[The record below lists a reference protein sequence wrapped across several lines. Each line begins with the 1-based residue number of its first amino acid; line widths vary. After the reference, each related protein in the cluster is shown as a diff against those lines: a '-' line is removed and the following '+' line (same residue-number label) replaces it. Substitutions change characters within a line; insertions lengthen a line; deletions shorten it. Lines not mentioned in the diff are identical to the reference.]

1 MILEKRIVR
10 DKKLLESSKKRQ
22 TFMKTFLLGLS
33 AIVLVSCGTRQKK
46 EAVDSSEENDTIVY
60 QADWESLKQ
69 HETPEWFLDAKFG
82 IYCHWGPYSVPE
94 YENEWYA
101 HWMYVNAD
109 NPEAKDG
116 KPSKFYEHH
125 LKTYGVLNEFGY
137 KDFIPMFKAEK
148 FDAAEWAE
156 LFKNAG
162 AQFAGPVS
170 EHADGFAM
178 WDSDLTQWDAKEMGP
193 KRDIMGE
200 LSKEIRKRDMKFIA
214 TFHRQWLLGWFPT
227 WDETTDA
234 SNPEYAGLYGPKM
247 KKGDFIYPRTIHDID
262 AGVEKYYPLADEQ
275 FNKEWLD
282 RLKEIIN
289 KYSPDMVWF
298 DNKMDVIGEDYRK
311 GFLEYY
317 YNHAEKN
324 NQEVVS
330 TYKFYDFAKGT
341 AILDLERA
349 RMSEKKDFPWLTD
362 DSIDWKSWSHISN
375 PDYKSTN
382 RLIDFLV
389 DVVSK
394 NGAVLL
400 NITPKANGEIPEP
413 VKERLLEMGEWLK
426 LNGEAIYGTRTFK
439 IYGEG
444 DATVTEGHLSEQS
457 NADNTAK
464 DIRFTT
470 KDDTLY
476 AIALDWPKGDK
487 LVIHSLKSGN
497 SHYKNEIESIQL
509 LGHKGNLDFE
519 ADSEGLKIELPNDKV
534 GNHAFTFKINSK

>member
-1 MILEKRIVR
+1 MKPLFLA
-10 DKKLLESSKKRQ
+10 LL
-22 TFMKTFLLGLS
+22 TTLLV
-33 AIVLVSCGTRQKK
+33 ACGTKQKYK
-46 EAVDSSEENDTIVY
+46 DETDSTKKDVINY

-69 HETPEWFLDAKFG
+69 HKTPDWFLDAKFG

-101 HWMYVNAD
+101 HWMYVNEN
-109 NPEAKDG
+109 NPEAKNG
-116 KPSKFYEHH
+116 KPSKFYNHH
-125 LKTYGVLNEFGY
+125 VQTYGTLDKFGY

-148 FDAAEWAE
+148 FDPAEWAE

-178 WDSDLTQWDAKEMGP
+178 WDSDLTKWDAKDMGP

-200 LSKEIRKRDMKFIA
+200 LAKEIRKRDMKFIA

-247 KKGDFIYPRTIHDID
+247 KRGDFIYPRSTHDID
-262 AGVEKYYPLADEQ
+262 SNLEKYYPLADEN
-275 FNKEWLD
+275 FNKEWLA

-289 KYSPDMVWF
+289 KYDPDMVWF
-298 DNKMDVIGEDYRK
+298 DNKMDVIGEEYRK
-311 GFLEYY
+311 EFLQYY

-330 TYKFYDFAKGT
+330 TYKFYDFAEGS
-341 AILDLERA
+341 AVLDLERA

-375 PDYKSTN
+375 PEYKSTN

-400 NITPKANGEIPEP
+400 NITPKANGEIPET
-413 VKERLLEMGEWLK
+413 VKERLLEMGNWLK
-426 LNGEAIYGTRTFK
+426 VNGEAIYGTRTFK

-444 DATVTEGHLSEQS
+444 DAKVVEGHLSEKS

-464 DIRFTT
+464 DVRFTT
-470 KDDTLY
+470 KGNTLY
-476 AIALDWPKGDK
+476 AIVLDWPKDNE
-487 LVIHSLKSGN
+487 LIIHSLKQGN
-497 SHYKNEIESIQL
+497 DLYKLDIKSIEL
-509 LGHKGNLDFE
+509 LGHDGDLNFKT
-519 ADSEGLKIELPNDKV
+519 DSDGLKITLPKSKP
-534 GNHAFTFKINSK
+534 GNHAFSFKITPKEN

>member
-1 MILEKRIVR
+1 MKTRLFFIIIIFAVLSCKEKKENLASEI
-10 DKKLLESSKKRQ
+10 SSKYESNWK
-22 TFMKTFLLGLS
+22 
-33 AIVLVSCGTRQKK
+33 
-46 EAVDSSEENDTIVY
+46 
-60 QADWESLKQ
+60 SLKQ
-69 HETPEWFLDAKFG
+69 HKTPEWFLDAKFG

-101 HWMYVNAD
+101 HWMYVNKD

-116 KPSKFYEHH
+116 KASKFYEHH
-125 LKTYGVLNEFGY
+125 VKTYGPLDQFGY
-137 KDFIPMFKAEK
+137 KDFIPLFTAEK
-148 FDAAEWAE
+148 FDAVEWAE

-162 AQFAGPVS
+162 AKFAGPVS

-178 WDSDLTQWDAKEMGP
+178 WDSDLTKWDAKDMGP

-200 LSKEIRKRDMKFIA
+200 LAKEIRKRDMKFIA
-214 TFHRQWLLGWFPT
+214 TYHRHWLLGWYPT

-247 KKGDFIYPRTIHDID
+247 KKGDFQYPPNPHEID
-262 AGVEKYYPLADEQ
+262 EGIEKYYPLANNE
-275 FNKEWLD
+275 FNKEWLA

-289 KYSPDMVWF
+289 KYNPDLVWF

-311 GFLEYY
+311 EFLEYY
-317 YNHAEKN
+317 YNHADKN

-341 AILDLERA
+341 AVLDLERS
-349 RMSEKKDFPWLTD
+349 RMSKKKDFPWLTD

-375 PDYKSTN
+375 PNYKSTN

-394 NGAVLL
+394 NGNLLL
-400 NITPKANGEIPEP
+400 NITPKANGEIPIP
-413 VKERLLEMGEWLK
+413 VKERLLEMGNWLK
-426 LNGEAIYGTRTFK
+426 INGEAIYGSRPFK

-444 DATVTEGHLSEQS
+444 STKVIEGHLSE
-457 NADNTAK
+457 NKNKDNTSE

-470 KDDTLY
+470 KGNILY
-476 AIALDWPKGDK
+476 AIVLDWPENNILKIK
-487 LVIHSLKSGN
+487 SLKD
-497 SHYKNEIESIQL
+497 KNTLYEQSIKSISL
-509 LGHKGNLDFE
+509 LGSKGHLEFE
-519 ADSEGLKIELPNDKV
+519 TKADGLYIDLPKNKV
-534 GNHAFTFKINSK
+534 GNHAFVFKITPN